1 MTTRAGKHAPSR
13 LGRTAWSR
21 RVGHRRASGRDST
34 RHQPMV
40 AARPFL
46 ERTGHAALARTRK
59 GLCFGTVLFSFVG
72 SSRLAP
78 VHVLVGMP
86 AGTLSLRR
94 RFV

>member
-1 MTTRAGKHAPSR
+1 
-13 LGRTAWSR
+13 
-21 RVGHRRASGRDST
+21 
-34 RHQPMV
+34 MV

-78 VHVLVGMP
+78 VHVLV
-86 AGTLSLRR
+86 ALSLLFWADRPGR
-94 RFV
+94 QALAGLPMPVFPEISVRFQKCA